1 MVQGRGE
8 GGTVCGAVVTER
20 GGEGLNKLIHQK
32 RG

>member
-1 MVQGRGE
+1 MVQGCGE
-8 GGTVCGAVVTER
+8 GGAVVTEG